1 MRSVIILHWQ
11 ASCVLILLAAIVGCD
26 GNANVSTVEGSIT
39 VDGKTVPSGTVSF
52 SPLDGGQATSA
63 DIVEGKYR
71 AEKVAR
77 GRNLVHLN
85 AFLPTGGTFVEFGI
99 EYPEEKNMIPA
110 QYQSGIELAV
120 DEPVVQHDFEL
131 TSR

>member
-1 MRSVIILHWQ
+1 MRCFTVCFSQALSVLVI
-11 ASCVLILLAAIVGCD
+11 VAAFAGCS
-26 GNANVSTVEGSIT
+26 GQSNVSTVEGSIT
-39 VDGKTVPSGTVSF
+39 VDGKAVPSGTISF
-52 SPLDGGQATSA
+52 SPLDGGEATSA
-63 DIVEGKYR
+63 DIAEGKYR
-71 AEKVAR
+71 AESVAR

-120 DEPVVQHDFEL
+120 DEPVVQHNFEL
-131 TSR
+131 MSR